1 MNIFIFCWE
10 KTIFVLTISST
21 LVLKHEKFDVWKFT
35 SDDIYII
42 IPTISLP
49 LSNSITAME
58 AFSTTAEVITRAVKM
73 GRDIGPPIVLY
84 VLGRAERNKIY
95 LDLIGPGHL
104 SPFICFDPLNRGR
117 AGPAHLTALVI
128 TIRRGRW
135 TGE

>member
-21 LVLKHEKFDVWKFT
+21 LVLKHKKFDVWKST

-58 AFSTTAEVITRAVKM
+58 AFSTIAEVITNTAGKM
-73 GRDIGPPIVLY
+73 
-84 VLGRAERNKIY
+84 
-95 LDLIGPGHL
+95 
-104 SPFICFDPLNRGR
+104 NRRVG
-117 AGPAHLTALVI
+117 
-128 TIRRGRW
+128 
-135 TGE
+135 

>member
-58 AFSTTAEVITRAVKM
+58 AFSTIAEVITNTAGKM
-73 GRDIGPPIVLY
+73 
-84 VLGRAERNKIY
+84 
-95 LDLIGPGHL
+95 
-104 SPFICFDPLNRGR
+104 NRRVG
-117 AGPAHLTALVI
+117 
-128 TIRRGRW
+128 
-135 TGE
+135 